1 MTRAAQEFVGPLTFA
16 ALTGEKVATAM
27 FGPESEPLEHVAL
40 GQEVD
45 AIVVAPATAN
55 LIGKV
60 AGGIGDDLLTT
71 IMLAATRPVLICPAM
86 NAEMWANPVVQGNL
100 ARLKGRGLR
109 VMEPAA
115 GPLACGAV
123 GLGRLP
129 EPDLIV
135 EAVAGLLSPQDLAGR
150 KVLVTA
156 GPTHE
161 DFDPVRFLTNRSSGK
176 QGYALARVAWRRG
189 GDVTLV
195 SGPTCLPAPYGVKCV
210 VVRSARDMQAMV
222 KAHFPEV
229 DVLLMAAAVSDYRP
243 TQAEVR
249 KIKRAHEEMAFHLTA
264 NPDILKQVASLK
276 SRQIVVG
283 FAAETHDLEA
293 EARRKM
299 REKHL
304 DLIVANDVN
313 RPDSGFQVDTNEVT
327 LIPRVGEPLP
337 LPLLSKEE
345 VAAKI
350 LDQVVAL
357 LETRDGAL
365 TKMPEDPVHELR
377 ELVDSLSEWLRYQ
390 RRLGWR
396 GLPGKVSPQVQDR
409 EPVGGPNSSP
419 GGDPGGNGGLP
430 ALQAL
435 WGPHPPS
442 LWGRGPQR
450 PADVRGGGPGG

>member
-1 MTRAAQEFVGPLTFA
+1 MTFTDKRILLGVSGGIAAYKAAEVARRLLMAGAQVKVVMTRAAQEFVGPVTFA
-16 ALTGEKVATAM
+16 ALTGEKVATVM
-27 FGPESEPLEHVAL
+27 FGPESEPGEHISLA
-40 GQEVD
+40 QQVD
-45 AIVVAPATAN
+45 AIVLAPATAN

-60 AGGIGDDLLTT
+60 AAGIGDDLLTT
-71 IMLAATRPVLICPAM
+71 IMLAATRPVLLCPAM
-86 NAEMWANPVVQGNL
+86 NVEMWGNPAVQENL
-100 ARLKGRGLR
+100 ARLQGRGCL

-135 EAVAGLLSPQDLAGR
+135 EACARLLSPQDLAGR

-189 GDVTLV
+189 AEVTLV
-195 SGPTCLPAPYGVKCV
+195 SGPSALAAPYGVNRIM
-210 VVRSARDMQAMV
+210 VRAARDMQAAV
-222 KAHFPEV
+222 VERFPEV

-243 TQAEVR
+243 TQAEIR
-249 KIKRAHEEMAFHLTA
+249 KIKRGRDEMQFHLTQ

-276 SRQIVVG
+276 NRQIVVG

-313 RPDSGFQVDTNEVT
+313 RPESGFQVDTNEVT
-327 LIPRVGEPLP
+327 LIPREGEGMPLP
-337 LPLLSKEE
+337 LMSKEE
-345 VAAKI
+345 VAARI
-350 LDQVVAL
+350 LDQVVQL
-357 LETRDGAL
+357 LKARD
-365 TKMPEDPVHELR
+365 
-377 ELVDSLSEWLRYQ
+377 
-390 RRLGWR
+390 R
-396 GLPGKVSPQVQDR
+396 GLGK
-409 EPVGGPNSSP
+409 
-419 GGDPGGNGGLP
+419 
-430 ALQAL
+430 
-435 WGPHPPS
+435 
-442 LWGRGPQR
+442 
-450 PADVRGGGPGG
+450 DV